1 MHPEPEQLAGSQ
13 LFASLTDE
21 QLRAVA
27 SLMDIVTQPAGT
39 TLVGE
44 GAPGFSVFVL
54 LDGTAEATAE
64 DLPLSMLRAGDY
76 FGEIALLNEARRT
89 ATVTATSPVTLAV
102 MYGSDFRVFE
112 RDFPGAAEQMK
123 DTTARRLERS
133 GSPE

>member
-1 MHPEPEQLAGSQ
+1 MHPQPEQLVDSP

-27 SLMDIVTQPAGT
+27 SLMDVVTQPAGT

-64 DLPLSMLRAGDY
+64 DLPLSVLRAGDY
-76 FGEIALLNEARRT
+76 FGEIALLNAARRT
-89 ATVTATSPVTLAV
+89 ATVTATSPVTIAV

-112 RDFPGAAEQMK
+112 RDFPQAAEQMK

>member
-1 MHPEPEQLAGSQ
+1 VHPAPEQLVGSP

-54 LDGTAEATAE
+54 LDGTADATAE
-64 DLPLSMLRAGDY
+64 DLPLSTLRAGDY
-76 FGEIALLNEARRT
+76 FGEIALLNAARRT

-112 RDFPGAAEQMK
+112 RDFPSTAEQMK
-123 DTTARRLERS
+123 ETTARRLERS

>member
-1 MHPEPEQLAGSQ
+1 MHPAPEQLVDSP

-27 SLMDIVTQPAGT
+27 SLMDVVTQPAGT

-64 DLPLSMLRAGDY
+64 DLPLSVLRAGDY
-76 FGEIALLNEARRT
+76 FGEIALLNAARRT

-112 RDFPGAAEQMK
+112 RDFPNAAQQMK
-123 DTTARRLERS
+123 ETTARRLERS

>member
-1 MHPEPEQLAGSQ
+1 MHPEPEQLTASS

-27 SLMDIVTQPAGT
+27 SLMDIVRRPAGT

-64 DLPLSMLRAGDY
+64 DLPLSILRAGDY
-76 FGEIALLNEARRT
+76 FGEIALLKEARRT

-123 DTTARRLERS
+123 DTTARRLEHGNS
-133 GSPE
+133 AK